1 MLVSPSVVAERLF
14 LKYFRKCIAFVAGH
28 PWIVF
33 GVIVLTGALVGV
45 YLLFKTYYEY
55 VGPNISHKPEAWSSF
70 GSLLS
75 GVFTLFGAAATIA
88 TLIFL
93 GRQFKEQQ
101 EITRKQI
108 ESLTFEQYLSHR
120 GLFFTRLAE
129 IEKLFFGY
137 IRFANPDKL
146 YGIFFPRNNPT
157 FCELKVGVDCSS
169 VEFKSISK
177 SFERLPELFA
187 GSLKKYEVLD
197 IVGRVG
203 GISHSLQ
210 IEYFY
215 EPDDGDVM
223 FSGEHTGLNI
233 YSLDVGVLRLYEVYN
248 NLLFFSGCSAVQPI
262 EWLNCDEEIRF
273 WFLKFYSRASAR
285 MEPYVTFN
293 DPDLYSIH
301 KAYVLVQEI
310 QRLGVGLNV
319 PIHLRWQLDSMF
331 STAKS
336 VKRVEDKVMLNSLVD
351 EAIKEVELL
360 LAESF
365 KCLVVTEVLEEL
377 YERLKFVDLDL
388 FERKLKGV
396 RYD

>member
-1 MLVSPSVVAERLF
+1 M
-14 LKYFRKCIAFVAGH
+14 AFVASH
-28 PWIVF
+28 PWTVF
-33 GVIVLTGALVGV
+33 GVMVLAGALGGV
-45 YLLFKTYYEY
+45 YVLFKTYYEY
-55 VGPNISHKPEAWSSF
+55 VGPNISHKHEAWSSF

-93 GRQFKEQQ
+93 GRQFREQQ
-101 EITRKQI
+101 EISRKQI

-129 IEKLFFGY
+129 LEKLFLGH
-137 IRFANPDKL
+137 IKFANPDKL

-157 FCELKVGVDCSS
+157 SCEFQVGVDFCSF
-169 VEFKSISK
+169 EFKSIRE

-187 GSLKKYEVLD
+187 GSLKEYEVLD
-197 IVGRVG
+197 IVWCVA
-203 GISHSLQ
+203 GISDSLQ
-210 IEYFY
+210 IDYIY
-215 EPDDGDVM
+215 EPGNGDVM
-223 FSGEHTGLNI
+223 FSGKHTGLNI

-248 NLLFFSGCSAVQPI
+248 NLLFFSGCPSVQPI
-262 EWLNCDEEIRF
+262 EWLDCDEEIRF

-301 KAYVLVQEI
+301 IAYVLVLEI
-310 QRLGVGLNV
+310 QRLGDGLSL
-319 PIHLRWQLDSMF
+319 PGHLRWQLDPLF
-331 STAKS
+331 STAKL
-336 VKRVEDKVMLNSLVD
+336 VNRIEDKVMLNGLVD
-351 EAIKEVELL
+351 EAVKEVELL
-360 LAESF
+360 LGESF
-365 KCLVVTEVLEEL
+365 KCLMATEVLEEL